1 MADPTE
7 VLRLVADQNSPEN
20 GLRKS
25 AEIEFNH
32 LAAQNPSHLAF
43 SLIQSALAETL
54 SVEVRQSCLLHLKRL
69 VPKFW
74 SIGFELFIGP
84 AIDQN
89 LKQDIRLQLIQLVT
103 SSTVSKIRS
112 GAAYVIV
119 QIAAADYPDEWP
131 DLLTELYTH
140 ATNLASEPA
149 VVGGLAVLTDL
160 FDDLITEDQ
169 FWEGGV
175 GAQLIT
181 HVTHILSQDLLPG
194 IKTSALKLYLTV
206 FNTLLSAEAME
217 VKERRASVTLHIVY
231 LSELVHG
238 LLQSLIA
245 KSGQSESVSLTELVY
260 RSHLYKVLSHVLSS
274 FSKLVAEP
282 LKVLLV
288 QTIFQDFLHGAN
300 VFGLLANSSIFQ
312 QDTDDISEPLKCVT
326 NYLAE
331 LLQCLSLLQQRVL
344 LSSVL
349 SNQFDVLVQ
358 CLVQCAT
365 LSEEVVD
372 DYSADA
378 NTFVTDVTGL
388 SGQSTVRDS
397 IMDFLIDVNSC
408 DAVQLFSTIN
418 NKSVGVEL
426 PWKLKE
432 AYLFLTEALLLNDEA
447 DSLGS
452 ELPLGKYLESLNSL
466 VSLNQEV
473 TRHPLLVSRVFL
485 LLPKFFEKF
494 SDKISV
500 KSFGAVEFKNTFA
513 YAADVQDI
521 DLFDLVQA
529 SALVCATFWKNVP
542 NLEITAMG
550 AELQANI
557 IKVVYDFSSESEEDS
572 LPILLEAISVAVDID
587 HHSAFKTVLAEN
599 LSVIDLIFRIS
610 FKDPANIQL
619 TIDAAECIEVLL
631 ADVLNKE
638 YLQACQKLIPFI
650 LEIINRSLALPV
662 VEYSPELFL
671 ALELLGY
678 VIAASPSGQNNANN
692 FPTDV
697 FAYTLPALKNLIL
710 RTNDD
715 QILQNGGEV
724 FNNLLKKA
732 PTLFVEY
739 VDPETKKPGMELLLE
754 IANKFLSPAL
764 SDSAAMNC
772 GLIVISLFENFQ
784 SYLDSNFYEQLLQ
797 ATVRRLVGAKEV
809 VTIENLIMV
818 FCKIVLNFSPE
829 QLINALT
836 AIQEN
841 GKNGL
846 ELVLP
851 IWFSSFEITRGFE
864 KIQQNIL
871 ALGKIYSLNDER
883 VNSIIV
889 DGDLIPYDGDMIITR
904 SMAKSM
910 PQKYTQVSASLKI
923 IKLLVGELEF
933 QCQQPDASDYL
944 PEQVQ
949 DDDNDGEWE
958 DLDDIG
964 VPNYDKLKSYV
975 DSDDEDDGEGADQGI
990 REMLVQF
997 FRECAAKNL
1006 GGFQQHYDALG
1017 DEEKKVI
1024 TESVAF

>member
-1 MADPTE
+1 MAHPTV
-7 VLRLVADQNSPEN
+7 VLRLVEDQNSPDN
-20 GLRKS
+20 ALRKS
-25 AEIEFNH
+25 SEIEFNH
-32 LAAQNPSHLAF
+32 LAAQNPSQLAF
-43 SLIQSALAETL
+43 SLIQSALAESL
-54 SVEVRQSCLLHLKRL
+54 SVEIRQSCLLHLKRL

-84 AIDQN
+84 AIDQD
-89 LKQDIRLQLIQLVT
+89 LKREIRLQLIQLVT

-131 DLLTELYTH
+131 DLLTDLYTH
-140 ATNLASEPA
+140 STNLASEPA

-160 FDDLITEDQ
+160 FDDLITEEQ

-181 HVTHILSQDLLPG
+181 HVTHILSQDLLSD
-194 IKTSALKLYLTV
+194 IKSSALKLYLTV

-217 VKERRASVTLHIVY
+217 VQQRRASVTLHVVF
-231 LSELVHG
+231 LAELIHN
-238 LLQSLIA
+238 LLQSLIT
-245 KSGQSESVSLTELVY
+245 KLGQSESVALNELVY
-260 RSHLYKVLSHVLSS
+260 RSYLYKVLSHILSS

-288 QTIFQDFLHGAN
+288 QTLFRDLLYGTE
-300 VFGLLANSSIFQ
+300 VFGLASDSSRFHNGP
-312 QDTDDISEPLKCVT
+312 DDSSDPVKCVT
-326 NYLAE
+326 NYIAE
-331 LLQCLSLLQQRVL
+331 LLQSLSLLQHRVL
-344 LSSVL
+344 LYSVL
-349 SNQFDVLVQ
+349 ANQFDMLVQ
-358 CLVQCAT
+358 CFVRCAT
-365 LSEEVVD
+365 LSEDVVD
-372 DYSADA
+372 EYTADA
-378 NTFVTDVTGL
+378 NTFVTDITGL
-388 SGQSTVRDS
+388 SGQAYVRDS
-397 IMDFLIDVNSC
+397 IMDFLIDINSR
-408 DAVQLFSTIN
+408 DAKQFFSVIN
-418 NKSVGVEL
+418 AKSVGIEL

-452 ELPLGKYLESLNSL
+452 DLPLSQYLESLNNL
-466 VSLNQEV
+466 VSLEQGETN
-473 TRHPLLVSRVFL
+473 HPLLISRVFL

-500 KSFGAVEFKNTFA
+500 NSFGAIELKNTFA
-513 YAADVQDI
+513 YAANVQDF
-521 DLFDLVQA
+521 DLFELIQA
-529 SALVCATFWKNVP
+529 SCLVCATFWKNVP
-542 NLEITAMG
+542 GLEISSMG
-550 AELQANI
+550 TDLQANI
-557 IKVVYDFSSESEEDS
+557 LKVAYDFCTDSEEDS
-572 LPILLEAISVAVDID
+572 LPVLLEAISVAVDID
-587 HHSAFKTVLAEN
+587 HQSAFKAVLAEN
-599 LSVIDLIFRIS
+599 LSVIDLIFKIS

-631 ADVLNKE
+631 ADVLNEE

-650 LEIINRSLALPV
+650 LEVVNRSLAQPA

-678 VIAASPSGQNNANN
+678 IVAALPSGQDTTNN
-692 FPTDV
+692 FPSEV

-739 VDPETKKPGMELLLE
+739 KDGQTNQSGMELLLE
-754 IANKFLSPAL
+754 IANKFLSPEL
-764 SDSAAMNC
+764 SDSAALNC

-797 ATVRRLVGAKEV
+797 ATVRRLVVAREV

-836 AIQEN
+836 GIQED

-846 ELVLP
+846 QLVLP
-851 IWFSSFEITRGFE
+851 IWFNSFEITRGFE

-871 ALGKIYSLNDER
+871 ALGKIYSLNDDR
-883 VNSIIV
+883 VNSIVV

-904 SMAKSM
+904 SMAKNM
-910 PQKYTQVSASLKI
+910 PQKYTQVSAPLKI
-923 IKLLVGELEF
+923 IKLLVSELEF
-933 QCQQPDASDYL
+933 QCQQPDANDYL
-944 PEQVQ
+944 PDQVQ
-949 DDDNDGEWE
+949 DDDNEGEWE

-964 VPNYDKLKSYV
+964 VPNYEKLKSYV

-990 REMLVQF
+990 KEMLVQF

-1006 GGFQQHYDALG
+1006 GGFQQYYDSLG